1 MADLIV
7 TPANVLAQA
16 GSTKS
21 EGIAGESITAGE
33 TIYKAS
39 ATGKIMK
46 ADASDEAGSKA
57 LGVALNNAALD
68 QPVDFVTAGKL
79 TAGAAVGV
87 GTVYAVSAATPGGI
101 CPVGD
106 LEAEDYVTI
115 LGVGVNATTINLTI
129 IPSGVQIPDA

>member
-79 TAGAAVGV
+79 TAGAAVDV
-87 GTVYAVSAATPGGI
+87 GTVYAVSATAGGI

-129 IPSGVQIPDA
+129 ISSGVQIPDA

>member
-79 TAGAAVGV
+79 TAGAAVDV
-87 GTVYAVSAATPGGI
+87 GTVYAVSATAGGI

-106 LEAEDYVTI
+106 LVAKDYVTI

>member
-57 LGVALNNAALD
+57 LGVALNNAALN

-79 TAGAAVGV
+79 TAGAAVDV
-87 GTVYAVSAATPGGI
+87 GTVYAVSATAGGI
-101 CPVGD
+101 CPVDD
-106 LEAEDYVTI
+106 LVAEDYVTI

>member
-87 GTVYAVSAATPGGI
+87 GTVYAVSATAGRI

-106 LEAEDYVTI
+106 LVAKDYVTI

-129 IPSGVQIPDA
+129 ISSGVQIPDA